1 MGEAVQQGGRQLF
14 VAGKH
19 RDPFGKREIRCHHRG
34 PPFVPIRDQIE
45 EQLAAD
51 PVEGDEAQFVDD
63 EDVDAQETLLQARE
77 LARITGFEQLADE
90 IGRPGEEHAPF
101 LFGRFD
107 AKGDRQVCLP
117 RAGRTSNMM
126 PIILRR
132 CACCIGGTPS
142 SAKSYRSP
150 VANTTAPATTSSVDF
165 LTTRSA
171 SSRRGC
177 SIRPTRTHSAL
188 R

>member
-1 MGEAVQQGGRQLF
+1 MGEPIEQRRCQLF

-19 RDPFGKREIRCHHRG
+19 RDPFRKREIRCHHRS
-34 PPFVPIRDQIE
+34 PSFVPIRDQIE

-51 PVEGDEAQFVDD
+51 TVEGDEAQFVDD

-90 IGRPGEEHAPF
+90 IGRAGEEHAPF

-117 RAGRTSNMM
+117 RAGRTNNMM
-126 PIILRR
+126 RIIFRR
-132 CACCIGGTPS
+132 CGYCIGGTRS

-150 VANTTAPATTSSVDF
+150 AANAIALVNTSSVDF
-165 LTTRSA
+165 QITRSA
-171 SSRRGC
+171 SFRHGC
-177 SIRPTRTHSAL
+177 SIPRARIRSAP